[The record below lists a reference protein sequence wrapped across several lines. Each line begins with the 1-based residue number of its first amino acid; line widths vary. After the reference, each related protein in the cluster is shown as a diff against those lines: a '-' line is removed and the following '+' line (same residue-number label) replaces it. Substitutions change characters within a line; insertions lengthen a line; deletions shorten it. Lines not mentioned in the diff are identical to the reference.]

1 MVVTLKRVATE
12 RVAPQ
17 LGQLAASRFSSFVTA
32 SFVHDTTGS
41 TTGCI
46 VCTQL

>member
-12 RVAPQ
+12 RVE

-32 SFVHDTTGS
+32 SFVHDTTGC